1 MSYIDIQFKL
11 TPEIEEQVRQE
22 VTNAFNE
29 HILNNSAEFKK
40 LVQSCI
46 LGTIR
51 GRINEI
57 LQDKEYRRFMTVKI
71 EEQLGIPKE
80 RYRSYNNDS
89 CKLF

>member
-22 VTNAFNE
+22 VINVFNE
-29 HILNNSAEFKK
+29 HILNNSSEFKK

-51 GRINEI
+51 GKINEI
-57 LQDKEYRRFMTVKI
+57 LQDKEYRKFMTAKI
-71 EEQLGIPKE
+71 EEQLGIGNGDKNI
-80 RYRSYNNDS
+80 SNIG
-89 CKLF
+89 